1 MAKIVL
7 QEEQGAPDLNDLRR
21 YCYQH
26 LARYKVPKD
35 FEFVDQLPEDRKRE
49 IEKVKQ
55 LSVKDIIPQMRRVAE
70 NNKGIMLS

>member
-7 QEEQGAPDLNDLRR
+7 QEEHAVLDAYDLRR

-35 FEFVDQLPEDRKRE
+35 FEFVGQLPKTASGKLKR
-49 IEKVKQ
+49 
-55 LSVKDIIPQMRRVAE
+55 
-70 NNKGIMLS
+70 